1 MHESHKTNSL
11 RSPEFKKHYLHG
23 RTIDIG
29 AGPDVLTP
37 TSEPFDLEHGDANR
51 ILDFREAAAYDC
63 VHSSHCLEHMID
75 PKVALAQWWGLV
87 KPGGH
92 LILVVPEESLYEQGF
107 WPSLF
112 NPDHKSTFRLNSNNS
127 WSPVSYDIQKLCVE
141 LPGAEVINAQVQDK
155 AYDYRLRP
163 VIRPHGVARNGI
175 CRFMA
180 KARGRIR
187 RISGLGP
194 AIDPLIICVCRLL
207 SCPVD
212 QTLKDAVAQIQIV
225 VRKALV

>member
-1 MHESHKTNSL
+1 MYESHKTNLL
-11 RSPEFKKHYLHG
+11 RSPEFKECYLNG

-51 ILDFREAAAYDC
+51 ILDYREAAAYDC
-63 VHSSHCLEHMID
+63 VHSSHCLEHMHD
-75 PKVALAQWWGLV
+75 PKAALAQWWGLV

-92 LILVVPEESLYEQGF
+92 MILVVPEESLYEQGF

-112 NPDHKSTFRLNSNNS
+112 NSDHKSTFRLNTSGS
-127 WSPVSYDIQKLCVE
+127 WSPVSFDIQRLCAD
-141 LPGAEVINAQVQDK
+141 LPGAEVVDAQVQDK

-163 VIRPHGVARNGI
+163 AIRPHGSAKYGI
-175 CRFMA
+175 SRFMA
-180 KARGRIR
+180 KARGRVR
-187 RISGLGP
+187 RVSTLGP
-194 AIDPLIICVCRLL
+194 ALDPLMISVCRLL
-207 SCPVD
+207 ACPID
-212 QTLKDAVAQIQIV
+212 QTLMDAVAQIQIV